1 MEEDEV
7 QKKLRKDEKQKNRR
21 RWMEEER
28 WNQMDGRRRI
38 EEQRWKKKDGD
49 ALEECRRST
58 LKAQKEE
65 EVG

>member
-1 MEEDEV
+1 
-7 QKKLRKDEKQKNRR
+7 
-21 RWMEEER
+21 
-28 WNQMDGRRRI
+28 MDGRRRI

-58 LKAQKEE
+58 LKAWNEE